1 MFENLSAKLSQ
12 ITRKLINQR
21 RLNENDIN
29 DFLRQIRMALL
40 EADVNFKVVKSL
52 IESIKN
58 ETHDPEFSK
67 SLNPGYLLV
76 EILKQQL
83 ITILTSDNS
92 ELVKSNKKCSKILLV
107 GIQGSGKT
115 TTAAKL
121 SFYLN
126 KLNQKTLLVANDLVR
141 PAAIDQLIKLANDNE
156 LDIYYDK
163 KINDSIKIAENSLK
177 LSSDNQYQWTI
188 IDTAGRSQLDDE
200 MMKELITI
208 KNKVNPE
215 ECILVVDSM
224 IGQTAVDIANS
235 FNEKLGLTGLI
246 ITKLDGDSKGGSAVS
261 IVKETGLPI
270 KFIGTGEKVDEF
282 DKFYPDRISSR
293 ILGMGDLQTLAEKA
307 SEQIDH
313 QKAEDLTKKI
323 VSDSFDFNDL
333 LDQMN
338 SITKMG
344 SLESIINM
352 IPGVNLN
359 QMGSKLSENES
370 KMNKMKYMID
380 SMTPIERRN
389 PNILNVSRRKRI
401 ATGSG
406 LTHIEVNQLI
416 NQFNQ
421 TKKMM
426 KSFYG
431 KNGRNLNKLIKS
443 GNFPN

>member
-177 LSSDNQYQWTI
+177 FSSDNQYQWTI

-338 SITKMG
+338 SIKKMG

-389 PNILNVSRRKRI
+389 PNILNVSGRKRI

>member
-338 SITKMG
+338 SIKKMG

-380 SMTPIERRN
+380 SMTLIERRN

>member
-58 ETHDPEFSK
+58 ETRDPEFSK

-92 ELVKSNKKCSKILLV
+92 ELVKSNNNCSKILLV

-338 SITKMG
+338 SIKKMG
-344 SLESIINM
+344 SLENIINM

-401 ATGSG
+401 ASGSG

>member
-58 ETHDPEFSK
+58 ETRDPEFSK

-224 IGQTAVDIANS
+224 IGQTAVNIANT

-338 SITKMG
+338 SIKKMG

-401 ATGSG
+401 ASGSG

>member
-58 ETHDPEFSK
+58 ETRDPEFSK

-338 SITKMG
+338 SIKKMG
-344 SLESIINM
+344 SLENIINM

-401 ATGSG
+401 ASGSG

>member
-163 KINDSIKIAENSLK
+163 KINDSIKIA
-177 LSSDNQYQWTI
+177 
-188 IDTAGRSQLDDE
+188 
-200 MMKELITI
+200 
-208 KNKVNPE
+208 
-215 ECILVVDSM
+215 
-224 IGQTAVDIANS
+224 
-235 FNEKLGLTGLI
+235 
-246 ITKLDGDSKGGSAVS
+246 
-261 IVKETGLPI
+261 
-270 KFIGTGEKVDEF
+270 
-282 DKFYPDRISSR
+282 
-293 ILGMGDLQTLAEKA
+293 
-307 SEQIDH
+307 
-313 QKAEDLTKKI
+313 
-323 VSDSFDFNDL
+323 
-333 LDQMN
+333 
-338 SITKMG
+338 
-344 SLESIINM
+344 
-352 IPGVNLN
+352 
-359 QMGSKLSENES
+359 
-370 KMNKMKYMID
+370 
-380 SMTPIERRN
+380 
-389 PNILNVSRRKRI
+389 
-401 ATGSG
+401 
-406 LTHIEVNQLI
+406 
-416 NQFNQ
+416 
-421 TKKMM
+421 
-426 KSFYG
+426 
-431 KNGRNLNKLIKS
+431 
-443 GNFPN
+443 

>member
-270 KFIGTGEKVDEF
+270 KFIGTGEKIDEF

-338 SITKMG
+338 SIKKMG

>member
-313 QKAEDLTKKI
+313 QKADDLTKKI

-338 SITKMG
+338 SIRKMG

-443 GNFPN
+443 GNFQN

>member
-1 MFENLSAKLSQ
+1 MFENLSTKLSQ

-52 IESIKN
+52 IDSIKN
-58 ETHDPEFSK
+58 ETINPEFSK

-76 EILKQQL
+76 ESLKKQL
-83 ITILTSDNS
+83 TIILTNDNS
-92 ELVKSNKKCSKILLV
+92 ELNNSNNKFSKILLV

-156 LDIYYDK
+156 IDIYYDK
-163 KINDSIKIAENSLK
+163 KINDSIKIADNSMK
-177 LSSDNQYQWTI
+177 YSQDNQYQWTI
-188 IDTAGRSQLDDE
+188 IDTAGRSQLDEE
-200 MMKELITI
+200 MMNELITI
-208 KNKVNPE
+208 KTIVNPE

-224 IGQTAVDIANS
+224 IGQTAVEIANS

-270 KFIGTGEKVDEF
+270 KFIGTGEKIDEF

-307 SEQIDH
+307 SEQIDY

-323 VSDSFDFNDL
+323 TSDSFDFNDL

-338 SITKMG
+338 SIKKMG
-344 SLESIINM
+344 SLENIMNM

-401 ATGSG
+401 STGSG

-426 KSFYG
+426 KSLYG

-443 GNFPN
+443 GNILK

>member
-58 ETHDPEFSK
+58 ETRDPEFSK

-338 SITKMG
+338 SIKKMG

-380 SMTPIERRN
+380 SMTLIERRN

>member
-92 ELVKSNKKCSKILLV
+92 ELVKSNNNCSKILLV

-261 IVKETGLPI
+261 IAKETGLPI

-338 SITKMG
+338 SIKKMG

>member
-163 KINDSIKIAENSLK
+163 KINDSIKIEIKKMLK
-177 LSSDNQYQWTI
+177 KYTHKD
-188 IDTAGRSQLDDE
+188 
-200 MMKELITI
+200 
-208 KNKVNPE
+208 
-215 ECILVVDSM
+215 VVDF
-224 IGQTAVDIANS
+224 I
-235 FNEKLGLTGLI
+235 
-246 ITKLDGDSKGGSAVS
+246 SK
-261 IVKETGLPI
+261 K
-270 KFIGTGEKVDEF
+270 
-282 DKFYPDRISSR
+282 
-293 ILGMGDLQTLAEKA
+293 
-307 SEQIDH
+307 
-313 QKAEDLTKKI
+313 EDLPKKI
-323 VSDSFDFNDL
+323 VYDFCL
-333 LDQMN
+333 
-338 SITKMG
+338 
-344 SLESIINM
+344 
-352 IPGVNLN
+352 
-359 QMGSKLSENES
+359 KL
-370 KMNKMKYMID
+370 
-380 SMTPIERRN
+380 
-389 PNILNVSRRKRI
+389 
-401 ATGSG
+401 
-406 LTHIEVNQLI
+406 
-416 NQFNQ
+416 
-421 TKKMM
+421 KK
-426 KSFYG
+426 
-431 KNGRNLNKLIKS
+431 
-443 GNFPN
+443 

>member
-92 ELVKSNKKCSKILLV
+92 ELVKSNKNCSKILLV

-177 LSSDNQYQWTI
+177 HSSDNQYQWTI

-338 SITKMG
+338 SIKKMG
-344 SLESIINM
+344 SLENIMNM

>member
-58 ETHDPEFSK
+58 ETRDPEFSK

-163 KINDSIKIAENSLK
+163 KINDSIKIADNSLK
-177 LSSDNQYQWTI
+177 FSSDNQYQWTI

-224 IGQTAVDIANS
+224 IGQTAVNIANT

-338 SITKMG
+338 SIKKMG
-344 SLESIINM
+344 SLENIINM

-401 ATGSG
+401 ASGSG

>member
-58 ETHDPEFSK
+58 ETRDPEFSK

-338 SITKMG
+338 SIKKMG

>member
-12 ITRKLINQR
+12 ITRKLINQH

-52 IESIKN
+52 IESIKTDTIN
-58 ETHDPEFSK
+58 PEFSK
-67 SLNPGYLLV
+67 SLNPGNLLV
-76 EILKQQL
+76 ESLKQHL
-83 ITILTSDNS
+83 TKILTNENS
-92 ELVKSNKKCSKILLV
+92 ELQKLNKKSGNILLV

-121 SFYLN
+121 SYYLN
-126 KLNQKTLLVANDLVR
+126 KSNQKTLLVANDLIR
-141 PAAIDQLIKLANDNE
+141 PAAIDQLIKLANDNK

-163 KINDSIKIAENSLK
+163 DVSDSVKIAENSVK
-177 LSSDNQYQWTI
+177 FSSGNQYQWTI
-188 IDTAGRSQLDDE
+188 IDTAGRSQLDEE
-200 MMKELITI
+200 MMQELIEI
-208 KNKVNPE
+208 KNKVKPE
-215 ECILVVDSM
+215 ECFLVVDSM
-224 IGQTAVDIANS
+224 IGQTAVEIANS

-246 ITKLDGDSKGGSAVS
+246 ITKLDGDSKGGSALS

-270 KFIGTGEKVDEF
+270 KFIGTGEKIDEF
-282 DKFYPDRISSR
+282 DKFHPDRISSR

-307 SEQIDH
+307 NEQIDY

-323 VSDSFDFNDL
+323 TSNSFDFNDL
-333 LDQMN
+333 LEQME
-338 SITKMG
+338 SIKKMG
-344 SLESIINM
+344 SLENIINM
-352 IPGVNLN
+352 IPGVNTN

-370 KMNKMKYMID
+370 KMNKMKYMIN

-401 ATGSG
+401 ASGSG
-406 LTHIEVNQLI
+406 LNNIEVNQLI

-426 KSFYG
+426 KSLYG
-431 KNGRNLNKLIKS
+431 KNSKNLGKLMKS
-443 GNFPN
+443 GNFLK

>member
-1 MFENLSAKLSQ
+1 MFENLSTKLSQ

-52 IESIKN
+52 IDSIKN
-58 ETHDPEFSK
+58 ETINPEFSK

-76 EILKQQL
+76 ESLKKQL
-83 ITILTSDNS
+83 TIILTNDNS
-92 ELVKSNKKCSKILLV
+92 ELNNSNNKFSKILLV

-156 LDIYYDK
+156 IDIYYDK
-163 KINDSIKIAENSLK
+163 KINDSIKIADNSMK
-177 LSSDNQYQWTI
+177 YSQDNQYQWTI
-188 IDTAGRSQLDDE
+188 IDTAGRSQLDEE
-200 MMKELITI
+200 MMNELITI
-208 KNKVNPE
+208 KTIVNPE

-224 IGQTAVDIANS
+224 IGQTAVEIANS

-270 KFIGTGEKVDEF
+270 KFIGTGEKIDEF

-307 SEQIDH
+307 SEQIDY

-323 VSDSFDFNDL
+323 TSDSFDFNDL

-338 SITKMG
+338 SIKKMG
-344 SLESIINM
+344 SLENIMNM

>member
-92 ELVKSNKKCSKILLV
+92 ELVKSNKNCSKILLV

-338 SITKMG
+338 SIKKMG

>member
-58 ETHDPEFSK
+58 ETRDPEFSK

-92 ELVKSNKKCSKILLV
+92 ELVKSNNNCSKILLV

-163 KINDSIKIAENSLK
+163 KINDSIKIADNSLK
-177 LSSDNQYQWTI
+177 FSSDNQYQWTI

-224 IGQTAVDIANS
+224 IGQTAVNIANT

-338 SITKMG
+338 SIKKMG

-401 ATGSG
+401 ASGSG

>member
-12 ITRKLINQR
+12 ITRKLIKQR

-92 ELVKSNKKCSKILLV
+92 ELVKSNKNCSKILLV

-177 LSSDNQYQWTI
+177 FSSDNQYQWTI

-338 SITKMG
+338 SIKKMG

>member
-12 ITRKLINQR
+12 ITRKLINQH

-52 IESIKN
+52 IESIKTDTIN
-58 ETHDPEFSK
+58 PEFSK
-67 SLNPGYLLV
+67 SLNPGNLLV
-76 EILKQQL
+76 ESLKQHL
-83 ITILTSDNS
+83 TKILTNENS
-92 ELVKSNKKCSKILLV
+92 ELQKLNKKSGNILLV

-121 SFYLN
+121 SYYLN
-126 KLNQKTLLVANDLVR
+126 KSNQKTLLVANDLIR
-141 PAAIDQLIKLANDNE
+141 PAAIDQLIKLANDNK

-163 KINDSIKIAENSLK
+163 DVSDSVKIAENSVK
-177 LSSDNQYQWTI
+177 FSSGNQYQWTI
-188 IDTAGRSQLDDE
+188 IDTAGRSQLDEE
-200 MMKELITI
+200 MMQELIKI
-208 KNKVNPE
+208 KNKVKPE
-215 ECILVVDSM
+215 ECFLIVDSM
-224 IGQTAVDIANS
+224 IGQTAVEIANS

-246 ITKLDGDSKGGSAVS
+246 ITKLDGDSKGGSALS

-270 KFIGTGEKVDEF
+270 KFIGTGEKIDEF
-282 DKFYPDRISSR
+282 DKFHPDRISSR

-307 SEQIDH
+307 NEQIDY

-323 VSDSFDFNDL
+323 TSNSFDFNDL
-333 LDQMN
+333 LEQME
-338 SITKMG
+338 SIKKMG
-344 SLESIINM
+344 SLENIINM
-352 IPGVNLN
+352 IPGVNTN

-370 KMNKMKYMID
+370 KMNKMKYMIN

-401 ATGSG
+401 ASGSG
-406 LTHIEVNQLI
+406 LNNIEVNQLI

-426 KSFYG
+426 KSLYG
-431 KNGRNLNKLIKS
+431 KNSKNLGKLMKS
-443 GNFPN
+443 GNFLK

>member
-12 ITRKLINQR
+12 ITRKLINQH

-52 IESIKN
+52 IDSIKTDTIN
-58 ETHDPEFSK
+58 PEFSK
-67 SLNPGYLLV
+67 SLNPGNLLV
-76 EILKQQL
+76 ESLKQHL
-83 ITILTSDNS
+83 TKILTNENS
-92 ELVKSNKKCSKILLV
+92 ELQKSNKKTGNILLA

-121 SFYLN
+121 SYYLN
-126 KLNQKTLLVANDLVR
+126 KSNQKTLLVANDLIR
-141 PAAIDQLIKLANDNE
+141 PAAIDQLIKLANDNK

-163 KINDSIKIAENSLK
+163 DVSDSVKIAENSVK
-177 LSSDNQYQWTI
+177 FSSGNQYQWTV
-188 IDTAGRSQLDDE
+188 IDTAGRSQLDEE
-200 MMKELITI
+200 MMQELIKI
-208 KNKVNPE
+208 KNKVKPE
-215 ECILVVDSM
+215 ECFLIVDSM
-224 IGQTAVDIANS
+224 IGQTAVEIANS

-246 ITKLDGDSKGGSAVS
+246 ITKLDGDSKGGSALS

-270 KFIGTGEKVDEF
+270 KFIGTGEKIDEF
-282 DKFYPDRISSR
+282 DKFHPDRISSR

-307 SEQIDH
+307 NEQIDY

-323 VSDSFDFNDL
+323 TSNSFDFNDL
-333 LDQMN
+333 LEQME
-338 SITKMG
+338 SIKKMG
-344 SLESIINM
+344 SLENIINM
-352 IPGVNLN
+352 IPGVNTN

-370 KMNKMKYMID
+370 KMNKMKYMIN

-406 LTHIEVNQLI
+406 LNNIEVNQLI

-426 KSFYG
+426 KSLYG
-431 KNGRNLNKLIKS
+431 KNNKNLGKLMKS
-443 GNFPN
+443 GNFLK

>member
-1 MFENLSAKLSQ
+1 MFENLSTKLSQ

-52 IESIKN
+52 IDSIKN
-58 ETHDPEFSK
+58 ETINPEFSK

-76 EILKQQL
+76 ESLKKQL
-83 ITILTSDNS
+83 TIILTNDNS
-92 ELVKSNKKCSKILLV
+92 ELNNSNNKFSKILLV

-156 LDIYYDK
+156 IDIYYDK
-163 KINDSIKIAENSLK
+163 KINDSIKIADNSMK
-177 LSSDNQYQWTI
+177 YSQDNQYQWTI
-188 IDTAGRSQLDDE
+188 IDTAGRSQLDEE
-200 MMKELITI
+200 MMNELITI
-208 KNKVNPE
+208 KTIVNPE

-224 IGQTAVDIANS
+224 IGQTAVEIANS
-235 FNEKLGLTGLI
+235 FNQKLGLTGLI

-270 KFIGTGEKVDEF
+270 KFIGTGEKIDEF

-307 SEQIDH
+307 SEQIDY

-323 VSDSFDFNDL
+323 TSDSFDFNDL

-338 SITKMG
+338 SIKKMG
-344 SLESIINM
+344 SLENIMNM

-401 ATGSG
+401 STGSG

-426 KSFYG
+426 KSLYG

-443 GNFPN
+443 GNILK

>member
-338 SITKMG
+338 SI
-344 SLESIINM
+344 
-352 IPGVNLN
+352 
-359 QMGSKLSENES
+359 
-370 KMNKMKYMID
+370 
-380 SMTPIERRN
+380 
-389 PNILNVSRRKRI
+389 
-401 ATGSG
+401 
-406 LTHIEVNQLI
+406 
-416 NQFNQ
+416 
-421 TKKMM
+421 KKM
-426 KSFYG
+426 
-431 KNGRNLNKLIKS
+431 
-443 GNFPN
+443 

>member
-92 ELVKSNKKCSKILLV
+92 ELVKSNKNCSKILLV

-338 SITKMG
+338 SIKKMG

-352 IPGVNLN
+352 INKGTKTFIEIGPG
-359 QMGSKLSENES
+359 KILSG
-370 KMNKMKYMID
+370 
-380 SMTPIERRN
+380 
-389 PNILNVSRRKRI
+389 LVKRI
-401 ATGSG
+401 DRNVD
-406 LTHIEVNQLI
+406 LIQVNNIEDLNNI
-416 NQFNQ
+416 
-421 TKKMM
+421 
-426 KSFYG
+426 
-431 KNGRNLNKLIKS
+431 KNL
-443 GNFPN
+443 

>member
-1 MFENLSAKLSQ
+1 MFENLSTKLSQ
-12 ITRKLINQR
+12 ITKKLINQH

-52 IESIKN
+52 IDSIKTDTIN
-58 ETHDPEFSK
+58 PDFSK
-67 SLNPGYLLV
+67 SLNPGHLLV
-76 EILKQQL
+76 ESLKQHL
-83 ITILTSDNS
+83 TKILTNDNS
-92 ELVKSNKKCSKILLV
+92 ELQKSSKRSGNILLV

-121 SFYLN
+121 SLYLN
-126 KLNQKTLLVANDLVR
+126 KSNQKTLLVANDLIR
-141 PAAIDQLIKLANDNE
+141 PAAVDQLIKLANDNK

-163 KINDSIKIAENSLK
+163 DVSNSVKIAENSVK
-177 LSSDNQYQWTI
+177 FSSDNQYQWTI
-188 IDTAGRSQLDDE
+188 IDTAGRSQLDEE
-200 MMKELITI
+200 MMQELIEI
-208 KNKVNPE
+208 KNKVKPE
-215 ECILVVDSM
+215 ECFLVVDSM
-224 IGQTAVDIANS
+224 IGQTAVEIAKS
-235 FNEKLGLTGLI
+235 FNEKLGITGLI
-246 ITKLDGDSKGGSAVS
+246 ITKLDGDSKGGSALS
-261 IVKETGLPI
+261 IVKETGIPI

-282 DKFYPDRISSR
+282 DKFHPDRISSR

-307 SEQIDH
+307 SEQIDY

-323 VSDSFDFNDL
+323 TSNSFDFNDL
-333 LDQMN
+333 LEQME
-338 SITKMG
+338 SIKKMG
-344 SLESIINM
+344 SLENIINM
-352 IPGVNLN
+352 IPGVNTN

-380 SMTPIERRN
+380 SMSPIERRN

-406 LTHIEVNQLI
+406 LTSIEVNQLI

-426 KSFYG
+426 KSLYG
-431 KNGRNLNKLIKS
+431 KNSKNLNKLMKS
-443 GNFPN
+443 GNFLK

>member
-163 KINDSIKIAENSLK
+163 KINDSIKIEIKKMLK
-177 LSSDNQYQWTI
+177 KYTHKD
-188 IDTAGRSQLDDE
+188 
-200 MMKELITI
+200 
-208 KNKVNPE
+208 
-215 ECILVVDSM
+215 VVDF
-224 IGQTAVDIANS
+224 I
-235 FNEKLGLTGLI
+235 
-246 ITKLDGDSKGGSAVS
+246 SK
-261 IVKETGLPI
+261 K
-270 KFIGTGEKVDEF
+270 
-282 DKFYPDRISSR
+282 
-293 ILGMGDLQTLAEKA
+293 
-307 SEQIDH
+307 
-313 QKAEDLTKKI
+313 EDLPKKI
-323 VSDSFDFNDL
+323 VYDFCL
-333 LDQMN
+333 
-338 SITKMG
+338 
-344 SLESIINM
+344 
-352 IPGVNLN
+352 
-359 QMGSKLSENES
+359 KL
-370 KMNKMKYMID
+370 
-380 SMTPIERRN
+380 
-389 PNILNVSRRKRI
+389 
-401 ATGSG
+401 
-406 LTHIEVNQLI
+406 
-416 NQFNQ
+416 
-421 TKKMM
+421 
-426 KSFYG
+426 
-431 KNGRNLNKLIKS
+431 KN
-443 GNFPN
+443 